1 MLFTQTPPA
10 LGNQYDDDSA
20 LRAYLTRVLPA
31 EVLAEG
37 ETLHLVTN
45 ENKKVRTLPQIYKEK
60 LLTEI
65 TDENAFPENE
75 ALHLDFG
82 F

>member
-31 EVLAEG
+31 EVLADIEPRLRYMGGRAGGDATAVLG
-37 ETLHLVTN
+37 EV
-45 ENKKVRTLPQIYKEK
+45 
-60 LLTEI
+60 
-65 TDENAFPENE
+65 
-75 ALHLDFG
+75 G
-82 F
+82 